1 MIRNS
6 HLKLIARHSVRHGI
20 RGGSGLVAMFFTL
33 VLGLTMASIVISPL
47 DAVNK
52 VADRAHASDEERAA
66 LNLETQR
73 QVVRIGGKAI
83 DWAVDPS
90 ADELTY
96 LTETQPT
103 AVSAILVL
111 LFLVTPLL
119 SCLGGFNQTSGD
131 IASKGLRFLLVRT
144 ERPNIFLGRFIGT
157 YVFSAVIYGI
167 LFAILALYMAL
178 KVNVHPPGDMVAWLA
193 QGYVRLL
200 IFSLPYIA
208 LCSWISANIDS
219 AFGSLVVCLLVAYM
233 FPLLV
238 GMAGNINAN
247 AHYLQYLTPWGYKY
261 WLLCPLNAKFF
272 GGVAIM
278 LGFTGV
284 FVTLGLKSFTTRDL

>member
-1 MIRNS
+1 MIRTP

-33 VLGLTMASIVISPL
+33 TLGLILANVVIKPL
-47 DAVNK
+47 ELGDK
-52 VADRAHASDEERAA
+52 VANQAELTDKQHAEYEA
-66 LNLETQR
+66 LKRHN
-73 QVVRIGGKAI
+73 VVSLGSKAI
-83 DWAVDPS
+83 DWAVDP
-90 ADELTY
+90 APDELDY
-96 LTETQPT
+96 LAETQPV

-157 YVFSAVIYGI
+157 YLFSAAIYGI

-178 KVNVHPPGDMVAWLA
+178 KVNVHPPGEMVAWLA

-208 LCSWISANIDS
+208 LCAWISANIDS

-238 GMAGNINAN
+238 GIAGSINAN

-261 WLLCPLNAKFF
+261 WLLCPLGAKFF

-284 FVTLGLKSFTTRDL
+284 FVTVGLKNFTTRDL